1 MNSSLPSVN
10 HVLSLCFMRTSLAV
24 SHDPAATTDWASK
37 IVRFGEGRFEE
48 ASLSATNTVFW
59 SVPSGW
65 HCVKLNTSLTI
76 FDGVKFFV
84 LNLNSHPGFQWS
96 SKGSCGRLKK
106 KQIGKRHSAKF
117 EAKTGGKGKL
127 HWRGRQSWVHWV
139 VWQTISLLKS
149 AVFQSTN
156 NRNC

>member
-59 SVPSGW
+59 SVPSGFQI
-65 HCVKLNTSLTI
+65 CLLPKSL
-76 FDGVKFFV
+76 
-84 LNLNSHPGFQWS
+84 
-96 SKGSCGRLKK
+96 
-106 KQIGKRHSAKF
+106 
-117 EAKTGGKGKL
+117 
-127 HWRGRQSWVHWV
+127 
-139 VWQTISLLKS
+139 
-149 AVFQSTN
+149 
-156 NRNC
+156 